1 MVTAPLSEKTIL
13 AGVTR
18 QSVLDLAKE
27 RFATTRQIALEDVG
41 SQQVEALEV
50 LERNFTMAELISALK
65 ESKLLATFIVG
76 TAAFVAPVSQINFR
90 GQEINIDTEATLH
103 VSLLRQ
109 WISDM
114 MYGKEPN
121 EWVEEVVEAE

>member
-1 MVTAPLSEKTIL
+1 V
-13 AGVTR
+13 
-18 QSVLDLAKE
+18 
-27 RFATTRQIALEDVG
+27 EDVG
-41 SQQVEALEV
+41 SQQFEALEV

-109 WISDM
+109 WISDRSL
-114 MYGKEPN
+114 YTLS
-121 EWVEEVVEAE
+121 